1 MATENVFT
9 NVFQTFVLTSCFPR
23 QAFQIPRKLDHKI
36 PRQESVCNGLAN
48 HVCVTTCEPMPTCC
62 QCFLDT
68 CQPPTH
74 NEPMRQAPATCRTVL
89 TQPEATRACARAIR
103 HSLGQKT
110 DATVSPIR
118 AAVMPTNIP
127 SPRTVNGGSD
137 GPRSTAT
144 TRYIDRSSEC
154 RIRKEKS

>member
-9 NVFQTFVLTSCFPR
+9 NVFQTNARTSCFPR

-110 DATVSPIR
+110 DTTVSPIR
-118 AAVMPTNIP
+118 AATA
-127 SPRTVNGGSD
+127 R
-137 GPRSTAT
+137 GPLRPPDTSIGRRSAEYE
-144 TRYIDRSSEC
+144 RRRAEAMLRPLI
-154 RIRKEKS
+154 